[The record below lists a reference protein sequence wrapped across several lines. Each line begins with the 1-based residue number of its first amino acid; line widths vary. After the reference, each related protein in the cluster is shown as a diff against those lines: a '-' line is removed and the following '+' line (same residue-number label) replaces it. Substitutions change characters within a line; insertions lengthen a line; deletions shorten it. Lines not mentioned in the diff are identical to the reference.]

1 MRFVGTLI
9 VYVLV
14 FATCV
19 AFISQQPDLSR
30 GRHVV
35 QLNYDWNK
43 SNTYQW
49 KPTAHANY
57 WYMSLD
63 KFPELKNKMKIKT
76 VPTIIVIDNGREVKR
91 YEAEL
96 ATMRIGVPQN
106 EIIK

>member
-1 MRFVGTLI
+1 MRFVGALI
-9 VYVLV
+9 VYVIV
-14 FATCV
+14 FATCA

-43 SNTYQW
+43 ANTYQW

-63 KFPELKNKMKIKT
+63 KFPELRTKMKIKT
-76 VPTIIVIDNGREVKR
+76 VPTIIVIDNGREIKR
-91 YEAEL
+91 YEAQIS
-96 ATMRIGVPQN
+96 TMRINVPQL

>member
-1 MRFVGTLI
+1 MRFITALI
-9 VYVLV
+9 FNVLV
-14 FATCV
+14 FAICA
-19 AFISQQPDLSR
+19 AFINQQPDLSR

-43 SNTYQW
+43 SNTYRW
-49 KPTAHANY
+49 TPTAHANY

-63 KFPELKNKMKIKT
+63 KFPELKTKMKIKT
-76 VPTIIVIDNGREVKR
+76 VPTIIVIENGREVKR

-96 ATMRIGVPQN
+96 ATMKISVSQN

>member
-1 MRFVGTLI
+1 MKFII
-9 VYVLV
+9 VSIFYVIV
-14 FATCV
+14 FATTA

-43 SNTYQW
+43 SNTYRW
-49 KPTAHANY
+49 TPTAHANY

-63 KFPELKNKMKIKT
+63 KFPELKSKMKIKT

-96 ATMRIGVPQN
+96 STMRINVPQL